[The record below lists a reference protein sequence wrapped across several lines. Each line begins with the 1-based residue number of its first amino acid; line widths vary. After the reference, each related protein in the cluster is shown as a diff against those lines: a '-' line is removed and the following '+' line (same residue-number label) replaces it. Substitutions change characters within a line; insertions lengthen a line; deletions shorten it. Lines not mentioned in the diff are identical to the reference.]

1 VFNGGE
7 GMCENS
13 TFYVMESLGKGGFGT
28 VLKCLNQHNGQ
39 LYSIKVTFIQNFK
52 TEPDDEKREAN
63 NLKIFEALKFEY
75 AIGSHVCE
83 HDNIAKY
90 HGFGQDQDGDVCIVM
105 ELLEGGSL
113 RDLIVKGAP
122 NDDDLYKYLDQVTAA
137 LKHMHEKGVFHR
149 DIKPENVMLDKGRK
163 NAKFIDFGLGVI
175 DKDVD
180 LTKEEFV
187 LRRLSTAAGTV
198 MWMAPE
204 MRDYMPNRKYTRM
217 SEFYPVGLLIWFI
230 ITRREPFERLVDY
243 ARCVIPER

>member
-1 VFNGGE
+1 MFKGGE
-7 GMCENS
+7 GKCKNS
-13 TFYVMESLGKGGFGT
+13 TFDVVGSLGKGGFGT
-28 VLKCLNQHNGQ
+28 VLKCRNQDNGQ

-113 RDLIVKGAP
+113 RDLIMKGAP

-163 NAKFIDFGLGVI
+163 NAKFIDFGLGAI
-175 DKDVD
+175 DKNVD
-180 LTKEEFV
+180 LTKDEFV
-187 LRRLSTAAGTV
+187 KRNLSTAAGTV

-204 MRDYMPNRKYTRM
+204 MRDYMPNRKYTCR

-243 ARCVIPER
+243 ARCVIPAR

>member
-1 VFNGGE
+1 
-7 GMCENS
+7 MCKKS
-13 TFYVMESLGKGGFGT
+13 TFDVVGSLGKGGFGT
-28 VLKCLNQHNGQ
+28 VLKCRNQDDGQ
-39 LYSIKVTFIQNFK
+39 FYSIKVTFIQNFK
-52 TEPDDEKREAN
+52 TEPNDDKRKAN
-63 NLKIFEALKFEY
+63 NLKIFRDIRFEY

-113 RDLIVKGAP
+113 RDLIMSGARV
-122 NDDDLYKYLDQVTAA
+122 NDDDLYKYLDQATAA
-137 LKHMHEKGVFHR
+137 LKHMHKKGVFHR

-163 NAKFIDFGLGVI
+163 NAKFIDFGLGAI
-175 DKDVD
+175 CKNVD
-180 LTKEEFV
+180 LTKDEFV
-187 LRRLSTAAGTV
+187 KRNLSTAAGTV

-243 ARCVIPER
+243 ARCVIPAR